1 MRALTQLKLAGTK
14 SFRLS
19 ASQLFDYGLNAQ
31 NSDKTLLDIFEA
43 PPGYSIVSVDQA
55 GAEALIVAYLCRPG
69 NYRELFIEN
78 VKPHIYVAL
87 HIFLDKF
94 QGTNSPARY
103 WLKKP
108 GELKTYPEWAVLSK
122 TISSSK
128 FEYDLGKKVG
138 HASNYRMR
146 ANTFRE
152 QALKESNGTLNL
164 SFEQADYFLETYK
177 QIFPEIVEW
186 QDEIEA
192 RVRETRELRN
202 LLGFPRRFEQII
214 TDGYIREAISF
225 IPQSTVGCI
234 THTAYNLLTR
244 FIQAGKLRWRPFN
257 NKHDSYAA
265 LVPDDEVPDAAR
277 TMTKFMNQ
285 PLVGRDGI
293 EFVMKSE
300 VQVGR
305 NMGKF
310 DPKDPAKNPFG
321 MKEYKV

>member
-19 ASQLFDYGLNAQ
+19 ASQLFDYGINAQ
-31 NSDKTLLDIFEA
+31 NSDKSLLGIFEA
-43 PPGYSIVSVDQA
+43 PPGWSIVSVDQA

-69 NYRELFIEN
+69 NYRELFIEG

-94 QGTNSPARY
+94 QGANSPARY
-103 WLKKP
+103 WLKPP
-108 GELKTYPEWAVLSK
+108 GELKKYEEWSALSK

-192 RVRETRELRN
+192 RIRETRLLRN

-214 TDGYIREAISF
+214 TEGYIRECISF

-244 FIQAGKLRWRPFN
+244 FVRTNRLSWRPFN

-265 LVPDDEVPDAAR
+265 LVPDAEVADAAKI
-277 TMTKFMNQ
+277 MTQFMNQ
-285 PLVGRDGI
+285 PLVGRDGV

-305 NMGKF
+305 NMGKAS
-310 DPKDPAKNPFG
+310 KENPSG
-321 MKEYKV
+321 LKGYDL